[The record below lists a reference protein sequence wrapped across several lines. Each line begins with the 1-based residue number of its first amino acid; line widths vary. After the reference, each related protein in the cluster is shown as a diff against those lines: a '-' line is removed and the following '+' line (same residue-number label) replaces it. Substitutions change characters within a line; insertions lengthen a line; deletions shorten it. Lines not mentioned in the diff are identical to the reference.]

1 MSNDQRAFFA
11 LEQGTA
17 TRSASIVGW
26 AAGRWRLLGTLAMPV
41 SADPE
46 AMIDLLLARFG
57 AASPDL
63 ADHLGADAR
72 ASDRWARLSV
82 RTQRPG
88 RIAVLAATERA
99 VAPLAA
105 IAEAA
110 GWRAEPMALDVDD
123 PLAITRV
130 LLQPD
135 VVAVLAGAGEPPAA
149 DERGSLNDLGAIV
162 AAAATRRR
170 ELTVVLAGPMSEQ
183 VPRFDA
189 TGDGRGDVVLASS
202 ATTGDP
208 GGEPL
213 RVVLEG
219 MGATEDDGRRAFERA
234 VATLAEV
241 MDRRIEALDV
251 GWAAGTRVVAE
262 PAVAGEASASR
273 RRTIAD
279 ACFVPAAPD
288 DSLIDRVLEW
298 STQPLDR
305 HRLRDRLYELAL
317 APWADTAGEGA
328 ILRLAVGRAA
338 LAALLEA
345 TTDLPAASEPDL
357 VVVSGGVW
365 SVAPGPAVALAVSD
379 VLRRPGSRQLAHDH
393 ARLLAPLGAIEDE
406 TERRRVLLDV
416 SRDILVPLGA
426 VVMPQGL
433 RPGRTAGQLVVHG
446 ASGAIE
452 LDLVPGSLE
461 LIDLPPGETAVAEL
475 RFRETVRLGAR
486 GRRFA
491 VELAGGLGGLL
502 IDLRD
507 IPLRLP
513 ERAERRRELL
523 GAWQEALWAGVGS

>member
-1 MSNDQRAFFA
+1 MSSDQRAFLA

-26 AAGRWRLLGTLAMPV
+26 AAGRWRLLGTLALPV
-41 SADPE
+41 AADTE
-46 AMIDLLLARFG
+46 AMIDLLLARFST
-57 AASPDL
+57 ASPGL
-63 ADHLGADAR
+63 AAELGADAG
-72 ASDRWARLSV
+72 AADRWARLTV
-82 RTQRPG
+82 HTERPG
-88 RIAVLAATERA
+88 RLAVLAATERA
-99 VAPLAA
+99 LGPLARS
-105 IAEAA
+105 AEAA
-110 GWRAEPMALDVDD
+110 GWRVEAVALDAQD
-123 PLAITRV
+123 PLAITR
-130 LLQPD
+130 LLFRDD
-135 VVAVLAGAGEPPAA
+135 VTAVLAGAGEPPAA
-149 DERGSLNDLGAIV
+149 DERGSLNELGAVV

-170 ELTVVLAGPMSEQ
+170 ELTVVLAGAMSEQ
-183 VPRFDA
+183 VPRFE
-189 TGDGRGDVVLASS
+189 TGEDRGDVVLAPP
-202 ATTGDP
+202 ATAGDP
-208 GGEPL
+208 PGEPL
-213 RVVLEG
+213 RLLLDGIGTV
-219 MGATEDDGRRAFERA
+219 EDDGRRAFERS

-241 MDRRIEALDV
+241 LDRRIEAFDI

-262 PAVAGEASASR
+262 PAVAGEVATVR

-279 ACFVPAAPD
+279 ACFVPEAPD
-288 DSLIDRVLEW
+288 DTLIDRVLAW

-317 APWADTAGEGA
+317 APWADIAGDGA

-338 LAALLEA
+338 LATLLES
-345 TTDLPAASEPDL
+345 TTDLPASPEPDL

-406 TERRRVLLDV
+406 SERRRVLLDL
-416 SRDILVPLGA
+416 SRDLLVPLGA

-446 ASGAIE
+446 AAGAIE

-523 GAWQEALWAGVGS
+523 EAWQDALWAGVGS